1 MEIAMI
7 VIGALMAAMSIAS
20 PFIQNKMNKDA
31 TEDMREYNSP
41 SNQMSR
47 LAEAGLN
54 PNLAAG
60 NSFQTITN
68 VPQMSNPAE
77 SLISGLGGLQDS
89 YQKAQSMDIQKQNLQ
104 LRKSK
109 NQLDFLKVDIQR
121 RLAEKALEEG
131 DLDIA
136 LKALTYDTQVQ
147 TQPAVIDKAF
157 ADAGIAGFKRDM
169 AAVDAASYEDY
180 RDYIVQNELKRGEK
194 LDAETDYLLNVKPNL
209 EWYKAKTQ
217 RMNAE
222 EIARYHSAMEK
233 LYDAKRKD
241 LNAYQLRQYNLAVK
255 YYNLAV
261 KKQDWDKAHYWID
274 VAVGALGGTAKT
286 LGRVYGIPVPR

>member
-1 MEIAMI
+1 MI
-7 VIGALMAAMSIAS
+7 VIGALMAVMQLAS

-31 TEDMREYNSP
+31 TEEMREYNSP
-41 SNQMSR
+41 ANQMSR

-121 RLAEKALEEG
+121 RLAEKALDEG

-169 AAVDAASYEDY
+169 SAVDAASYEEY
-180 RDYIVQNELKRGEK
+180 RDYIVNNELKRGEK

-222 EIARYHSAMEK
+222 EIARYHSAMES
-233 LYDAKRKD
+233 LYEAKRKD
-241 LNAYQLRQYNLAVK
+241 LNTYQLRQYNLAVK

-286 LGRVYGIPVPR
+286 VGRMYGVPVPR